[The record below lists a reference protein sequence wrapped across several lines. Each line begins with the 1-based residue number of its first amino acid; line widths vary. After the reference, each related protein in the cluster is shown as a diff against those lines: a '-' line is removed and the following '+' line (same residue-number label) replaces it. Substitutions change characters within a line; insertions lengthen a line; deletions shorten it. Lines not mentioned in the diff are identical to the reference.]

1 MRVFD
6 RLASVLREPEG
17 HTGGAVA
24 LRPKTSPP
32 ATSDTLTRT
41 RSVRVS
47 VTPAEAADIKARRA
61 LLAARAALYAISGGS
76 YDSNDVTAASLSL
89 EKRVAYF
96 ESPAFKNW
104 VAAEKACGRQVFWL
118 KDVDKTQASGDVFTF
133 FFKWRADNGRFSAQH
148 NEVMKKFLA
157 DAKAKDPSSITDAQ
171 LAQSRTNSPAQNAYL
186 VLDLWKSKEAGAPG
200 IGLLDFWS
208 GVYWPTQLG
217 LTRAQKRDMVRAFAP
232 DYAPRVFPSLRE
244 DNKALEAAGV
254 HVVIV
259 SNGDQE
265 LARAVAPILG
275 IKPKNA
281 VGSHLMYDK
290 NGISTGVNH
299 AYEIFD
305 HVWGGRPQPG
315 KPLSFHY
322 WMNANKDRWHWNG
335 LDEERIV
342 LAGRDGDSAS
352 SDGGMMILMNKP
364 AAIGNFMVDT
374 PNEPGRLTRFLALAK
389 KYGWTKGQF
398 FTLVPKAPAKGPIP

>member
-1 MRVFD
+1 MRIID
-6 RLASVLREPEG
+6 RFAAILREPEG
-17 HTGGAVA
+17 HSGGGGSHT
-24 LRPKTSPP
+24 RKT
-32 ATSDTLTRT
+32 AHRAHDVDTVSRT
-41 RSVRVS
+41 RSIRV
-47 VTPAEAADIKARRA
+47 TDAEANEIKARRA

-76 YDSNDVTAASLSL
+76 YDSNDVSAASLTL
-89 EKRVAYF
+89 EQRVTYF
-96 ESPAFKNW
+96 KSPAFKTW
-104 VAAEKACGRQVFWL
+104 VAAEKACGREVFWL

-133 FFKWRADNGRFSAQH
+133 FFKWRADNGKFTEQH
-148 NEVMKKFLA
+148 NDVMKKFIA
-157 DAKAKDPSSITDAQ
+157 DAKAKDPSAITDAQ
-171 LAQSRTNSPAQNAYL
+171 LAASRTNSPSQNANL
-186 VLDLWKSKEAGAPG
+186 VLELWKSKEAGGPG

-217 LTRAQKRDMVRAFAP
+217 LTRKEKRAMVKAFAP
-232 DYAPRVFPSLRE
+232 EYAPRVFPSLRA
-244 DNKALEAAGV
+244 DNEALTAAGV

-275 IKPKNA
+275 IKPMNA
-281 VGSHLMYDK
+281 VGSHLVYDK
-290 NGISTGVNH
+290 NGVSTGVNH

-315 KPLSFHY
+315 KPLSVHY
-322 WMNANKDRWHWNG
+322 YMNSNKERWHWNG

-374 PNEPGRLTRFLALAK
+374 PNEPGRLKRFLEVAK
-389 KYGWTKGQF
+389 KYGWTLGQF
-398 FTLVPKAPAKGPIP
+398 FTLVPKAPEKGPIP